1 MNKTM
6 ETIEINEG
14 IFWIGSGKVNK
25 GLNCNSYLI
34 IDEDEAVF
42 IDPGSAIDFEE
53 VYRKVISLIP
63 LEKIKYVILSH
74 QDPDIC
80 SALPLFEK
88 IGLKAK
94 VVTHWRTMTI
104 ATHYGISSEEYIVNE
119 QNYNLNLK
127 SGRNIQFIPTP
138 YLHFPGAIATYDRKS
153 KILFSSDLFGAISNK
168 WSLYANENY
177 IEAMKIFHEHYMPG
191 NEIIRPVMEK
201 FLSMDIS
208 MIASQHGS
216 IINKNIKDYIKVLRD
231 LQCGFFLNSIKREL
245 TLNGGYLMLC
255 NDVLRRYDAVFEA
268 EEIREIFKNS
278 GIKLDTNNLAIKDF
292 DFSGIELWD
301 NFFEIIYNKKGIR
314 WITVIE
320 PLLNRL
326 IKEYD
331 ISKPKILK
339 SEILKFEKEKNKLI
353 SENDKLKD
361 INKKLNENIKITEE
375 KLIKCP
381 ITGFYN
387 ENFFMNYISR
397 NIEELSIK
405 KGKQNSVL
413 MYIEIDNMIQFNYKY
428 GNTEGDNTIKKLSYI
443 LKEMKKDNHIIFKKT
458 GPSFA
463 YYLIGNNKNQA
474 IDFAEKIRNRVEK
487 SKIFIENITVSI
499 GLVSFDEIINRND
512 ILENELAQSFL
523 RAAEVRI
530 NKAKMLGKNIVLS
543 NSDISEYDQ
552 SIGKILVIDND
563 IINIDVLRT
572 IFEYENFTV
581 ISAMDGYEAIEIL
594 EKTKPDIVISEIMI
608 PKIEGFLIREKM
620 LSSSTQKAIPFI
632 FMSHQKNEETVKRA
646 FELDVDYYFKKPYL
660 ISEVVG
666 VVKKIIKGAYLNESK
681 Y

>member
-1 MNKTM
+1 MNNTM
-6 ETIEINEG
+6 PAIEINDG
-14 IFWIGSGKVNK
+14 VFWIGSGKENK

-34 IDEDEAVF
+34 IDEDEAVL

-88 IGLKAK
+88 RGLKAK

-104 ATHYGISSEEYIVNE
+104 ASHYGISSEEYIVNE
-119 QNYNLNLK
+119 KNYRLNLK
-127 SGRNIQFIPTP
+127 SGRTIKFIATP
-138 YLHFPGAIATYDRKS
+138 YLHFPGAIATYDTKS

-168 WSLYANENY
+168 WSLYADDNY
-177 IEAMKIFHEHYMPG
+177 IEAMKIFHEHYMPS

-201 FLSMDIS
+201 FLKMDIS

-216 IINKNIKDYIKVLRD
+216 IINENIKDYIKILRD
-231 LQCGFFLNSIKREL
+231 LECGIFLNPIKKEL
-245 TLNGGYLMLC
+245 AANGGYLELC
-255 NDVLRRYDAVFEA
+255 NGILRRYGAIFEA
-268 EEIREIFKNS
+268 KEIRGVFKDS
-278 GIKLDTNNLAIKDF
+278 GINLDENNLSIKEF
-292 DFSGIELWD
+292 DFLGIELWD
-301 NFFEIIYNKKGIR
+301 KFFEIIYNKKGIR
-314 WITVIE
+314 WITIIE

-331 ISKPKILK
+331 ISEPKILK
-339 SEILKFEKEKNKLI
+339 SEILKFQKEKNELI

-397 NIEELSIK
+397 KIEELSGEK
-405 KGKQNSVL
+405 SKQNSVL
-413 MYIEIDNMIQFNYKY
+413 MYIEIDNMIGFNYKY

-443 LKEMKKDNHIIFKKT
+443 LREMKNDNHIIFKRR

-463 YYLIGNNKNQA
+463 YCLIGNDKTQA
-474 IDFAEKIRNRVEK
+474 VDFAEEIRNRVEK

-499 GLVSFDEIINRND
+499 GVVSFDEIIYRND
-512 ILENELAQSFL
+512 ILENNMVQSIL
-523 RAAEVRI
+523 RVAEVRL
-530 NKAKMLGKNIVLS
+530 NKAKSLGDNMVVS
-543 NSDISEYDQ
+543 NSDVLEYNE
-552 SIGKILVIDND
+552 SIGKILIIDND
-563 IINIDVLRT
+563 PINIDVLKT
-572 IFEYENFTV
+572 IFQYENFTV
-581 ISAMDGYEAIEIL
+581 ISARDGNAAIEIL
-594 EKTKPDIVISEIMI
+594 EKTKPDIIISEIMI
-608 PKIEGFLIREKM
+608 PKVEGFLIREKI
-620 LSSSTQKAIPFI
+620 LSSSSQKNIPFI

-666 VVKKIIKGAYLNESK
+666 VVKKIIKGAYSDESK
-681 Y
+681 H